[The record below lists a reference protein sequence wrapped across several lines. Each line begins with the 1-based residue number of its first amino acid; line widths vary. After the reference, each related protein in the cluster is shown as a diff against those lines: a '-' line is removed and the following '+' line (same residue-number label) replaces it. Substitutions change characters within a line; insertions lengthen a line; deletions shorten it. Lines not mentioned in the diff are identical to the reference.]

1 MVNFMS
7 LCVVLWRDLRDIEIK
22 EDDWYKEASLE
33 GPGKLKSTILGW
45 GRKAQEYKDSTDTG
59 SCSGEGCTV

>member
-33 GPGKLKSTILGW
+33 GPGKVEEHYIGM
-45 GRKAQEYKDSTDTG
+45 G
-59 SCSGEGCTV
+59 